1 MLSYN
6 FAPASR
12 TPCSGS
18 GPPNPFYLTGLP
30 AKPKPVYLKTPAIT
44 NFNQQF
50 YFMTGMKPSLRRFA
64 PSLRRSAFV
73 LIILLI
79 SATPGT
85 TADSSRDGSH
95 DFDFGVGT
103 WKTHIRRL
111 LHPLTGSNAW
121 ATLDGTVVT
130 RKIWKGRAQLEEI
143 EADGS
148 NGHFEGLN
156 LFLYNPQAHQWSL
169 TWSSS
174 SDGILGIPTIGE
186 FKNGRAEIF
195 DQETLNGRTILAR
208 GIWSEIRAKTHRFEQ
223 AYSDDGGK
231 TWETNFIAEKT
242 LENPEPIILSSPVMT
257 AASSPAAATTATT
270 AGTATGTAATS
281 LRDGQHDFDFDFGTW
296 NIHIRRLRHPLTDSS
311 SWFEMNGTTT
321 ISKVWGGKANIAEVE
336 ADGPS
341 GDPTSPH
348 GPGVPTSPNAHLEL
362 LALRLYNPQAH
373 QWAISFATSNVG
385 TLSVPSI
392 GEFHNGV
399 GEFIDQEPYGDRTIL
414 VHFIIQSLTAQKA
427 HSEQAFS
434 NDGGKT
440 WETNWINDYTHVAR

>member
-1 MLSYN
+1 
-6 FAPASR
+6 
-12 TPCSGS
+12 
-18 GPPNPFYLTGLP
+18 
-30 AKPKPVYLKTPAIT
+30 
-44 NFNQQF
+44 
-50 YFMTGMKPSLRRFA
+50 
-64 PSLRRSAFV
+64 
-73 LIILLI
+73 
-79 SATPGT
+79 
-85 TADSSRDGSH
+85 
-95 DFDFGVGT
+95 
-103 WKTHIRRL
+103 
-111 LHPLTGSNAW
+111 
-121 ATLDGTVVT
+121 VVT
-130 RKIWKGRAQLEEI
+130 RKIWKGRGQLEEI
-143 EADGS
+143 EADGP

-156 LFLYNPQAHQWSL
+156 LFLYNPQAHQWAL
-169 TWSSS
+169 TWSNS

-186 FKNGRAEIF
+186 FKNGRAEIY

-242 LENPEPIILSSPVMT
+242 LENPEPTILSSPVKTST
-257 AASSPAAATTATT
+257 ASPAAGASTPAGVSTTP
-270 AGTATGTAATS
+270 GPGTAAAATPGTTPTG

-296 NIHIRRLRHPLTDSS
+296 NMHIRRLRHPLTDSS

-321 ISKVWGGKANIAEVE
+321 VSKVWGGKANIAEVE
-336 ADGPS
+336 ADGPGGPNDPDGPNGS
-341 GDPTSPH
+341 G
-348 GPGVPTSPNAHLEL
+348 GPSGSGGSGNPSGHLEL

-385 TLSVPSI
+385 VLSVPCI

-414 VHFIIQSLTAQKA
+414 VHFNIQSLTPDKA

-440 WETNWINDYTHVAR
+440 WETNWINDYTRVDN

>member
-1 MLSYN
+1 
-6 FAPASR
+6 
-12 TPCSGS
+12 
-18 GPPNPFYLTGLP
+18 
-30 AKPKPVYLKTPAIT
+30 
-44 NFNQQF
+44 
-50 YFMTGMKPSLRRFA
+50 MTTIK

-73 LIILLI
+73 LSILLI
-79 SATPGT
+79 AATAVTPATAVPATPPVPPT
-85 TADSSRDGSH
+85 TAASPDSALDGSH

-111 LHPLTGSNAW
+111 LHPLTGSNTW
-121 ATLDGTVVT
+121 TTLDGRVVT
-130 RKIWKGRAQLEEI
+130 RKIWKGRAALEEI
-143 EADGS
+143 EADGP

-208 GIWSEIRAKTHRFEQ
+208 GIWSEIKAKTHRFEQ

-242 LENPEPIILSSPVMT
+242 LENPEPIILSSPVIT
-257 AASSPAAATTATT
+257 AAPTPGSPAA
-270 AGTATGTAATS
+270 G

-296 NIHIRRLRHPLTDSS
+296 NMHIRRLRHPLTDSS

-321 ISKVWGGKANIAEVE
+321 VSKVWGGKANIAEVE
-336 ADGPS
+336 ADVTSDPHTPSDPNTPNNPGAPTGP
-341 GDPTSPH
+341 
-348 GPGVPTSPNAHLEL
+348 NNHLEL

-373 QWAISFATSNVG
+373 QWSISFATSNVG
-385 TLSVPSI
+385 VLSVPSI

-399 GEFIDQEPYGDRTIL
+399 GEFMDQEPYGDRTIL
-414 VHFIIQSLTAQKA
+414 VHFNIQSLSADKA

-440 WETNWINDYTHVAR
+440 WETNWINDYTRVSN